1 MSQQPGWYDD
11 PRESDLLRYWDGV
24 QWTNHTSP
32 RRRPNLDRTSQN
44 IADDGGAYGS
54 GEGGQGYGGQQY
66 GGQQYG
72 GQPYGAQQGG
82 GQHGGGPG
90 YGAQSGYHPMPGGGF
105 EASDPAV
112 QTPDGQPISG
122 WWRRFFARVLDYLL
136 VSILSLALIPLV
148 APDLVDSF
156 RQVIDLAT
164 AAGSTADQ
172 VTEASN
178 DFVAEAGRFG
188 LASAV
193 LSVVYEALFLK
204 FLSGTP
210 GKLVL
215 GLRVRLRD
223 ESGPLSWST
232 SIIRAL
238 IWHGPTF
245 LGAVPLLGVIA
256 NLFPLVNGLWPLWD
270 QQKQSLNDKGAK
282 TNVVRR

>member
-44 IADDGGAYGS
+44 IADDGAAYGS
-54 GEGGQGYGGQQY
+54 GEGGQSYGGQQY
-66 GGQQYG
+66 GSPPYG
-72 GQPYGAQQGG
+72 GREAGSQGS
-82 GQHGGGPG
+82 G
-90 YGAQSGYHPMPGGGF
+90 YGAQSGYQPMPGGGF
-105 EASDPAV
+105 EASDPAAR
-112 QTPDGQPISG
+112 TPDGQPISG
-122 WWRRFFARVLDYLL
+122 WWRRFFARFLDYLL

-148 APDLVDSF
+148 APDLVDNF

-164 AAGSTADQ
+164 ATGSTTDQ
-172 VTEASN
+172 ITEATN
-178 DFVAEAGRFG
+178 DFVAQAGRFG

-223 ESGPLSWST
+223 HGGPLAWST

-238 IWHGPTF
+238 IWHGPAF
-245 LGAVPLLGVIA
+245 LGAVPLLGVVA